1 MVICLKIT
9 HQNKTKMKVGESM
22 KDFLSG
28 IVLGTVAG
36 VAVSM
41 IVNPMDKKSMYR
53 NCCKANRM
61 VKKMNRS
68 LNHALH
74 NFM

>member
-1 MVICLKIT
+1 MLEKKLKN
-9 HQNKTKMKVGESM
+9 QQKKKVGESM
-22 KDFLSG
+22 KEFAAG
-28 IVLGTVAG
+28 IILGTVAG
-36 VAVSM
+36 VAAAM
-41 IVNPMDKKSMYR
+41 IVNPMDKKDMYR
-53 NCCKANRM
+53 NCCKASRM

>member
-1 MVICLKIT
+1 
-9 HQNKTKMKVGESM
+9 M

>member
-1 MVICLKIT
+1 
-9 HQNKTKMKVGESM
+9 MKE
-22 KDFLSG
+22 FAAG
-28 IVLGTVAG
+28 IILGTAAG
-36 VAVSM
+36 VVAAM
-41 IVNPMDKKSMYR
+41 IINPMDKKDMYR